1 MPAVEKLFAAID
13 SADAGA
19 VKAALEAGADPNA
32 VDLEGRSALH
42 RVAIA
47 QRWCSEVVAVLADG
61 GADPLT
67 PDATGLTPL
76 HYLFAVKPKGATLR
90 LAA

>member
-1 MPAVEKLFAAID
+1 VPTVEKLFAAID
-13 SADAGA
+13 SADAAA
-19 VKAALEAGADPNA
+19 VRAALRDGADPNA
-32 VDLEGRSALH
+32 LDREGRSALH

-47 QRWCSEVVAVLADG
+47 PRWSGDVVAALAEG
-61 GADPLT
+61 GADPMT

-76 HYLFAVKPKGATLR
+76 HYLFAVKPKGASLR